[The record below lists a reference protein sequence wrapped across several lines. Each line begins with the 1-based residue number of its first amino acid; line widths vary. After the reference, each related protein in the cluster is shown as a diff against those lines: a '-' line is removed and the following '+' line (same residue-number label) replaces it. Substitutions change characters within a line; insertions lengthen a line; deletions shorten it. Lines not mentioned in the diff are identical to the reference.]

1 MPPPQRV
8 LTPSKPAVFLDLR
21 VSTKPDVSAMALLR
35 AELGGTLRAY
45 FMMAS
50 CLAAAALM
58 LVTLAF
64 ALCAWQT
71 SGGMPLEILFLSC
84 MLFPTGSHA
93 CACRR
98 GPSLSKSPSGS
109 RDFILG
115 ENAALRVEIGEIRS
129 KQAFH
134 SSPTRPLSGKPAS
147 PQLLSPSSS
156 PPPSSLSRLPHARPL
171 SACAHARLTCTCL
184 TCTRPSERR

>member
-1 MPPPQRV
+1 
-8 LTPSKPAVFLDLR
+8 
-21 VSTKPDVSAMALLR
+21 MALLR

-71 SGGMPLEILFLSC
+71 SGGTPLEILFLSC

-115 ENAALRVEIGEIRS
+115 ENAALRVERLVFSHAGVPVLFIYWV
-129 KQAFH
+129 
-134 SSPTRPLSGKPAS
+134 
-147 PQLLSPSSS
+147 
-156 PPPSSLSRLPHARPL
+156 SSLCKTAQFTP
-171 SACAHARLTCTCL
+171 
-184 TCTRPSERR
+184 

>member
-1 MPPPQRV
+1 
-8 LTPSKPAVFLDLR
+8 
-21 VSTKPDVSAMALLR
+21 MALLR

-98 GPSLSKSPSGS
+98 GPSLSKSPSGR

-147 PQLLSPSSS
+147 PQLLSHSSS

-171 SACAHARLTCTCL
+171 SACAHARLT
-184 TCTRPSERR
+184 RPPHTPASHAPASHARGPQSGDR